1 MKITNLL
8 YTAAAFLFIYFLSV
22 TGSGCA
28 QIGAPTGGPR
38 DSIPPV
44 LVSAYPK
51 LLSTNFTGNKITLV
65 FDEYINVL
73 EVQKNVIVSPYP
85 KTFPVINFK
94 LKEVSIKLKDTLL
107 ENTTYAINFGNA
119 IVDNN
124 ENNPFKEFT
133 YVFSTGNTID
143 SLKLSGKVLMAET
156 GKPDSTLQA
165 LLYRNGNDSSVEQ
178 RKPNYIAKIDR
189 NGIFTFTNLS
199 EGVYKI
205 YALKDG
211 DGGKTYNSKIESFA
225 FANEDITINGKNDSV
240 NGKNDSVR
248 LYAYEEEKDIKKA
261 PAAPA
266 RVVVEK
272 KLKYTSSL
280 GTGGQQ
286 DVLTNLELRF
296 NNKLKLSDS
305 SKIILTDTNYNKIEG
320 ASISLDST
328 RKNIIIKNKWPLENY
343 YRLIIPKGAVSDS
356 ANNVLAKSDT
366 VKFQS
371 KKESDY
377 GSLTLRFTKIDSAR
391 HPVIQFLI
399 STEIVKSIK
408 VTSPNWT
415 DKLFNPGEYEL
426 RILYDT
432 NNNGVWD
439 PGNYKKKIQPE
450 HALTLDKKLTIK
462 ANWDN
467 EREIEL

>member
-1 MKITNLL
+1 MKIKNLL

-44 LVSAYPK
+44 LVSAYP
-51 LLSTNFTGNKITLV
+51 NKITLV

-211 DGGKTYNSKIESFA
+211 F
-225 FANEDITINGKNDSV
+225 
-240 NGKNDSVR
+240 
-248 LYAYEEEKDIKKA
+248 
-261 PAAPA
+261 
-266 RVVVEK
+266 
-272 KLKYTSSL
+272 
-280 GTGGQQ
+280 
-286 DVLTNLELRF
+286 
-296 NNKLKLSDS
+296 
-305 SKIILTDTNYNKIEG
+305 
-320 ASISLDST
+320 
-328 RKNIIIKNKWPLENY
+328 
-343 YRLIIPKGAVSDS
+343 
-356 ANNVLAKSDT
+356 LA
-366 VKFQS
+366 
-371 KKESDY
+371 
-377 GSLTLRFTKIDSAR
+377 
-391 HPVIQFLI
+391 IQRQYFSYSMLC
-399 STEIVKSIK
+399 
-408 VTSPNWT
+408 
-415 DKLFNPGEYEL
+415 
-426 RILYDT
+426 
-432 NNNGVWD
+432 
-439 PGNYKKKIQPE
+439 
-450 HALTLDKKLTIK
+450 
-462 ANWDN
+462 
-467 EREIEL
+467 

>member
-1 MKITNLL
+1 MKIKNLL
-8 YTAAAFLFIYFLSV
+8 YIAAAFLFIYFLSV

-51 LLSTNFTGNKITLV
+51 VLSTNFTGNKITLV

-225 FANEDITINGKNDSV
+225 FVNEDITI

-248 LYAYEEEKDIKKA
+248 LYAYEEEKDIKKVSA
-261 PAAPA
+261 VPA
-266 RVVVEK
+266 RVVIEK

-320 ASISLDST
+320 VSISLDST

-366 VKFQS
+366 IKFQS

-399 STEIVKSIK
+399 SAEIVKFIK
-408 VTSPNWT
+408 VTGPSWT
-415 DKLFNPGEYEL
+415 DKFFNPGEYEL

>member
-1 MKITNLL
+1 MKIKNLL

-51 LLSTNFTGNKITLV
+51 VLSTNFTGNKITLV
-65 FDEYINVL
+65 FDEYINVM

-225 FANEDITINGKNDSV
+225 FVNEDITI

-248 LYAYEEEKDIKKA
+248 LYAYEEEKDIKKVSA
-261 PAAPA
+261 VPA
-266 RVVVEK
+266 RVVIEK

-320 ASISLDST
+320 VSISLDST

-366 VKFQS
+366 IKFQS

-399 STEIVKSIK
+399 SAEIVKSIK
-408 VTSPNWT
+408 VTGPSWT
-415 DKLFNPGEYEL
+415 DKFFNPGEYEL

>member
-1 MKITNLL
+1 MKIKNLL

-51 LLSTNFTGNKITLV
+51 VLSTNFTGNKITLV

-225 FANEDITINGKNDSV
+225 FVNEDITI

-248 LYAYEEEKDIKKA
+248 LYAYEEEKDIKKVSA
-261 PAAPA
+261 VPA
-266 RVVVEK
+266 RVVIEK

-320 ASISLDST
+320 VSISLDST

-366 VKFQS
+366 IKFQS

-399 STEIVKSIK
+399 SAEIVKSIK
-408 VTSPNWT
+408 ATGPNWT
-415 DKLFNPGEYEL
+415 DKFFNPGEYEL

>member
-1 MKITNLL
+1 MKIKNLL

-51 LLSTNFTGNKITLV
+51 LLSTNFTGNKITLI

-73 EVQKNVIVSPYP
+73 DVQKNVIVSPYP
-85 KTFPVINFK
+85 KTLPVINFK

-225 FANEDITINGKNDSV
+225 FANDDITI

-248 LYAYEEEKDIKKA
+248 LYAYEEEKDIKKVSA
-261 PAAPA
+261 VPA
-266 RVVVEK
+266 RVVIEK

-320 ASISLDST
+320 VSISLDST

-366 VKFQS
+366 IKFQS

-399 STEIVKSIK
+399 SAEIVKSIK
-408 VTSPNWT
+408 VTGPNWT
-415 DKLFNPGEYEL
+415 DKFFNPGEYEL

-432 NNNGVWD
+432 NNNGIWD

>member
-1 MKITNLL
+1 MKLKNLL
-8 YTAAAFLFIYFLSV
+8 YTAAAFLFIYFLSL

-44 LVSAYPK
+44 LVSAIPK
-51 LLSTNFTGNKITLV
+51 LLTTNFTGNKITLI

-133 YVFSTGNTID
+133 YVFSTGKTID

-165 LLYRNGNDSSVEQ
+165 LLYRNAVDSSVET
-178 RKPNYIAKIDR
+178 RKPNYIARIDR

-199 EGVYKI
+199 EGVYKV

-211 DGGKTYNSKIESFA
+211 DGAKTYNSKIETFA
-225 FANEDITINGKNDSV
+225 FSSEDISV
-240 NGKNDSVR
+240 TGKNDSVR
-248 LYAYEEEKDIKKA
+248 LYAYEEEKEVKK
-261 PAAPA
+261 PSGQPVRSAAD
-266 RVVVEK
+266 K
-272 KLKYTSSL
+272 KLKFTSSL
-280 GTGGQQ
+280 GANGPQ
-286 DVLTNLELRF
+286 DVLTNLVLTF
-296 NNKLKLSDS
+296 NNKLKLFDS
-305 SKIILTDTNYNKIEG
+305 TKIILTDTNFNKINEAG
-320 ASISLDST
+320 ITLDST
-328 RKNIIIKNKWPLENY
+328 RKIITVKTTWPLETS
-343 YRLIIPKGAVSDS
+343 YRLLIPKEAISDT
-356 ANNVLAKSDT
+356 ANSTLAKSDT
-366 VKFQS
+366 LKFKT

-377 GSLTLRFTKIDSAR
+377 GNLTLRFSKIDSAR
-391 HPVIQFLI
+391 HPVIQFLTAAEVI
-399 STEIVKSIK
+399 KSVK
-408 VTSPNWT
+408 VTGPTWS
-415 DKLFNPGEYEL
+415 DKFFTPGEYEL